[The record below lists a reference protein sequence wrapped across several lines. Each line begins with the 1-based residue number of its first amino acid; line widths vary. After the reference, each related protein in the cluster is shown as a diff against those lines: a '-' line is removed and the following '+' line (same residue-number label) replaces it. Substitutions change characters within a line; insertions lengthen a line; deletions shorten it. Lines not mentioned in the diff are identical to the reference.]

1 MTTKF
6 KPGDRVRAL
15 HSRAST
21 LYHDGLV
28 EGKTYIVDRLDLRGY
43 PILDNERPEQMF
55 GWLPETDEGAILE
68 LVTDEPTI
76 KAAPHDYQPYDRIR
90 INAELTISHVDA
102 NVVRVM
108 HPEWQEGVNLR
119 HSDLAALKPER
130 LPPALKV
137 GDRVRTLGG
146 DKATIVAVVKA
157 WAWLDLGEGFPPTT
171 QRLDRLERVAD

>member
-15 HSRAST
+15 RDSEAKPDWHA
-21 LYHDGLV
+21 GLAKDKQYTV
-28 EGKTYIVDRLDLRGY
+28 FELDAAGW
-43 PILDNERPEQMF
+43 PIFTNKQKYEVTGWDPE
-55 GWLPETDEGAILE
+55 WLE
-68 LVTDEPTI
+68 LVTDEPTS
-76 KAAPHDYQPYDRIR
+76 KTALHDYRPYDRIR
-90 INAELTISHVDA
+90 INTELTISHVDA
-102 NVVRVM
+102 NTVRVM

-137 GDRVRTLGG
+137 GDRVRTLYG
-146 DKATIVAVVKA
+146 DKATVVAVTKA

-171 QRLDRLERVAD
+171 QRLDTLERVAD